1 MRTMGVVVVNGER
14 SEIIVDLDLGDEEQ
28 IDSDDKGQEQQKPET
43 RKIKKFNVVE
53 TLTQLIDNYNF
64 DVRKLERLVI

>member
-14 SEIIVDLDLGDEEQ
+14 SEIIVDLDLGDVEQ